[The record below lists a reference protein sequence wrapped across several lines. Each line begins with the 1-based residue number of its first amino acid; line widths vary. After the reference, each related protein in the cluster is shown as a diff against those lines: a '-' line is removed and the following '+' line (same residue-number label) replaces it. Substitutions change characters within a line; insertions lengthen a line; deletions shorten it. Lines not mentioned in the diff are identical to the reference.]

1 MAQRT
6 PVVEAEGLS
15 STRIGRMDEPVTAG
29 SGCGAGNGVNST
41 APVGMRDSGTTVC
54 PHFGLSHMKNEH
66 GTSSSSSGTRSGVKG
81 VLAGIHGIGE
91 KFRGEFNKGV
101 DGAGGD
107 REGVLKNEAVANSG
121 DRERLTGTFAG
132 ETKNREGVVPGADGE
147 RRF

>member
-41 APVGMRDSGTTVC
+41 APVGMRDSGTT
-54 PHFGLSHMKNEH
+54 KNEH
-66 GTSSSSSGTRSGVKG
+66 GTSSSSSGTGSGVKG